1 MGIFTATSG
10 ADDDR
15 AREGAK
21 KKKKTSAAQNAYHQA
36 KSRDERDIATKF
48 KWGPADPERREAC
61 RLDLRLFLETY
72 FPGTFRHP
80 FSPTHLK
87 LIELTQK
94 AILNGGLHCCS
105 FFRGGG
111 KTSVLARA
119 VLWAI
124 AYGHRRYAVI
134 VGATEE
140 LAGKLM
146 TKHIRS
152 ELTKKEL
159 LAADFPELCSPFQA
173 LEGHGRKCAGQVF
186 NGEATGIQWSNS
198 ELKVAAF
205 KWSIERGNAGSVML
219 VKSITGAMK
228 GQTDTAPI
236 LVPGDPEPT
245 VLIETIRPDILLL
258 DDIQTRE
265 SANSPVSTKKRVQ
278 TVQGDALGLAGHD
291 RKIAAIQAVTKICEN
306 DLACQFLDRDRMP
319 EWRGETTRMVITMPE
334 KEELWDEYRA
344 ILHDAMRTDGDENAA
359 ARFYVERREEMDR
372 GAVMAWPERIPEGYV
387 SALQYA
393 MELKFRDPEAFAAE
407 YQNDPLSSQLSAGL
421 MLPRDEIARKVNGLK
436 RGMVPQE
443 TEWLTCFLDVNDAY
457 LYYAVCAWQ
466 KDFTGACLEYGAW
479 PEQNKRYH
487 TKADANPT
495 LAAYLAK
502 QEKALAGSPIKTLLA
517 AGLDESVP
525 WLLGLTWKDDQNQV
539 YAIKRL
545 LIDTRYEKDV
555 VSGAIERLKQKA
567 EKTPIV
573 MPSMGVGYGAK
584 QKPMAEIA
592 KKAGD
597 LTGCH
602 WRAAQPDAGKH
613 RTVTI
618 DTNYWKTTL
627 HEQLAVPLGVSGCFS
642 VYGTPR
648 ADHSMFA
655 DHLTAELG
663 HRVTNETK
671 GEERRVVE
679 WTLKPNRENETL
691 DAVVGCFVGAS
702 MLGSELT
709 GAGRTTKPSKRKAD
723 WSQYAKL

>member
-1 MGIFTATSG
+1 MGIFTATAG
-10 ADDDR
+10 TPEHPPA
-15 AREGAK
+15 G
-21 KKKKTSAAQNAYHQA
+21 KKTSNAQLAYHNA
-36 KSRDERDIATKF
+36 KAKDDRNIAEKFSWDIVD
-48 KWGPADPERREAC
+48 PARREAC
-61 RLDLRLFLETY
+61 RYNLRLFLETY
-72 FPGTFRHP
+72 FGPSFP
-80 FSPTHLK
+80 CVFSPTHLR
-87 LIELTQK
+87 LIERAQE
-94 AILNGGLHCCS
+94 AILRGGLHCVA
-105 FFRGGG
+105 FFRGAG
-111 KTSVLARA
+111 KTTILARA
-119 VLWAI
+119 LLWAI
-124 AYGHRRYAVI
+124 LYGHRRYGVI
-134 VGATEE
+134 VGATDE

-146 TKHIRS
+146 RIHIRG
-152 ELTKKEL
+152 ELTGNEL
-159 LAADFPELCSPFQA
+159 LRQDFPEVCNPFIA
-173 LEGHGRKCAGQVF
+173 LEGHGRKCAGQHF
-186 NGEATGIQWSNS
+186 NGVATGIKWSDG
-198 ELKVAAF
+198 ELVCAEIPA
-205 KWSIERGNAGSVML
+205 SIERGNNGSVIL
-219 VKSITGAMK
+219 VKSITAAMK
-228 GQTDTAPI
+228 GQTALIRFELIAGIITATGRI
-236 LVPGDPEPT
+236 
-245 VLIETIRPDILLL
+245 IRPDILLA
-258 DDIQTRE
+258 DDLQTRE

-306 DLACQFLDRDRMP
+306 DLACQFLDRDKMP

-334 KEELWDEYRA
+334 REDLWDEYRA
-344 ILHDAMRTDGDENAA
+344 ILHEALRTDGDLNAA
-359 ARFYVERREEMDR
+359 ARFYLEHREEMDR
-372 GAVMAWPERIPEGYV
+372 GAVLAWPERIPEGYI

-436 RGMVPQE
+436 RGVVPQE

-457 LYYAVCAWQ
+457 LYYAVCAWR

-517 AGLDESVP
+517 AGLDQCVP
-525 WLLGLTWKDDQNQV
+525 WLLGLTWKDEQNQV
-539 YAIKRL
+539 YGIKRL

-642 VYGTPR
+642 VYGSPR

-671 GEERRVVE
+671 GEERTVVE